1 MKDVRKTLQAEGTA
15 NARAQG
21 RVKVVLREG
30 QRESKSLCLEHG
42 VREGER
48 EAMRRRDR
56 QG

>member
-21 RVKVVLREG
+21 RVKVVFREG

-48 EAMRRRDR
+48 EAMRRRGR